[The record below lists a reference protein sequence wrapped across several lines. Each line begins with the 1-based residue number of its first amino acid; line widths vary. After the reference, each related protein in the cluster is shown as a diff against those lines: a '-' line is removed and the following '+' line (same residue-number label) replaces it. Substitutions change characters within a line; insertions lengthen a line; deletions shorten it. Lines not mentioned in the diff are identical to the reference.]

1 MRLDTESVVDLFIK
15 TWSGDAKWLPYC
27 LAGHSRY
34 ARDFRQLVLIT
45 DKGFDFE
52 ISAINIPIKIIETDP
67 IEAGYTENPPFR
79 GVTRQGKIT
88 EKSRIPTGGIIFLIL
103 DSSGSVML

>member
-1 MRLDTESVVDLFIK
+1 MHLDTESVVDLFIK

-45 DKGFDFE
+45 DKGFDFD
-52 ISAINIPIKIIETDP
+52 ISAINIPIKIIETDLT
-67 IEAGYTENPPFR
+67 EAGYIENPPFW
-79 GVTRQGKIT
+79 GVNR
-88 EKSRIPTGGIIFLIL
+88 
-103 DSSGSVML
+103 